1 MAAAT
6 TASSAMEGVEAAAGA
21 VPQPADAGH
30 RPAEGV
36 RVGQQQQGLLAH
48 GRLASAGPPPADRVL
63 GNPWLDWLQPSLA
76 SAADDPMD
84 GRIRAR
90 MPAGVGGDGYTP
102 PADRSA

>member
-21 VPQPADAGH
+21 VPPPADAGH

-48 GRLASAGPPPADRVL
+48 GRLASARPRPTQRVL
-63 GNPWLDWLQPSLA
+63 GNPWPDGIQPSLA
-76 SAADDPMD
+76 SFADDLMN
-84 GRIRAR
+84 RRMRAR
-90 MPAGVGGDGYTP
+90 MSGGVGGYG
-102 PADRSA
+102 